1 MYPALS
7 ASAGRFLMIG
17 IPTPLMWQHQ
27 RGRSLLTLAVSVA
40 TRIGA
45 RVRRTK
51 QETRCTFKSDAVY
64 AVTSTH
70 RTISGTDNC
79 NLANFQY
86 NFTTNTQA
94 VFEMM
99 VHSIPHLKAS
109 AARLPNKVCAS
120 GTNSVTATQG
130 K

>member
-1 MYPALS
+1 M
-7 ASAGRFLMIG
+7 
-17 IPTPLMWQHQ
+17 
-27 RGRSLLTLAVSVA
+27 
-40 TRIGA
+40 
-45 RVRRTK
+45 
-51 QETRCTFKSDAVY
+51 FKSDVVY
-64 AVTSTH
+64 AVTSAH

-120 GTNSVTATQG
+120 GASSVLQHRANKKIAIQYVFKSRAVPKATDRHGEKHLLVAWPRLVAPTKGQSLRRSAPRS
-130 K
+130 